1 MANKNIA
8 NNFNCK
14 VLAIKQP
21 NTPLTNSR
29 PTLSDSSSTSLD
41 FSQIDISTLRY
52 NAYILA
58 NFLVVQHNKLI
69 IFINYFLYFLEVLK

>member
-1 MANKNIA
+1 MAHKNIA

-21 NTPLTNSR
+21 ASPLTTTR
-29 PTLSDSSSTSLD
+29 PTLSDSSTSLD

-52 NAYILA
+52 YYS
-58 NFLVVQHNKLI
+58 
-69 IFINYFLYFLEVLK
+69 YF